1 MQSLLDPTDKQDTLT
16 PRIARTRLQLLLARG
31 NFSTLAGIPL
41 AILMAYVVDQHIA
54 ALWVGAWLA
63 VKLSVSALRVVLSW
77 VRGGFGDSASPDA
90 AITRFAALA
99 ALDGLVWGCSA
110 LWLLHALPGDLPGL
124 LIACLVGA
132 AAAGVFVL
140 YTSLRASLGF
150 AVPVLVPAMVVAMWP
165 DSPLGWYVAPGLA
178 IYLLVLV
185 TEARRMRAQLM
196 ATLRLRL
203 NLEVVARDRQTA
215 QDAALN
221 LSHVRDQFVT
231 TLSEQ
236 MRSPVSGI
244 VGIARILMRRP
255 AFAADVDMSRLRLME
270 HAGEHVMRLI
280 DDVLDYSRF
289 SSGDTPLAQEP
300 FDLALVIDEVTQL
313 AAVDAMERNIAFE
326 LTPGGALF
334 SGTPYMVV
342 GDAVRVRQVL
352 DHLVSHVLRSISAG
366 EVTLTAVHDRSNG
379 LLDLGVSSH
388 GVETPGVAALTLK
401 VLRDT
406 DRDDAVSGV
415 LGLGL
420 SRRYARAMNG
430 DVLAHRSNAAVLTLL
445 LQLELPTA

>member
-1 MQSLLDPTDKQDTLT
+1 MESLPQAADEPDTLT
-16 PRIARTRLQLLLARG
+16 PKLQRTRLQLLFARG
-31 NFSTLAGIPL
+31 NFSTLTGIPL
-41 AILMAYVVDQHIA
+41 AVLMAYVADQHVA
-54 ALWVGAWLA
+54 AVWVGVWLA
-63 VKLSVSALRVVLSW
+63 VKLSISTVRVVLSW
-77 VRGGFGDSASPDA
+77 TRGGFGDGAVADA

-99 ALDGLVWGCSA
+99 AVDGLVWGCSA
-110 LWLLHALPGDLPGL
+110 LWLLHGLPSDLSGL
-124 LIACLVGA
+124 LIACLVGV

-140 YTSLRASLGF
+140 YASMRASLGF
-150 AVPVLVPAMVVAMWP
+150 AIPALLPAMVVALWP
-165 DSPLGWYVAPGLA
+165 GSPLGWYVAPGLA
-178 IYLLVLV
+178 LYLMVLV

-196 ATLRLRL
+196 ATLRLRF
-203 NLEVVARDRQTA
+203 NLELVARDRQAA
-215 QDAALN
+215 QDAALS

-244 VGIARILMRRP
+244 VGISRALMRRP

-270 HAGEHVMRLI
+270 HAGEHVLRLI

-289 SSGDTPLAQEP
+289 SSGDTPLVQEP
-300 FDLALVIDEVTQL
+300 FDLALVIDEITQL
-313 AAVDAMERNIAFE
+313 AAVEAMERNIAFE

-334 SGTPYMVV
+334 SGAPYLVV

-352 DHLVSHVLRSISAG
+352 EHLVSHVLRSISAG
-366 EVTLTAVHDRSNG
+366 EITLTATHDRSNG
-379 LLDLGVSSH
+379 LLDIGVSSH
-388 GVETPGVAALTLK
+388 GVEIPGVVALTLK

-406 DRDDAVSGV
+406 DRGEAVSGV

-430 DVLAHRSNAAVLTLL
+430 DVLAHRSDTAVLTLL
-445 LQLELPTA
+445 LQLELPVA

>member
-1 MQSLLDPTDKQDTLT
+1 MESLLDNDDARDALT
-16 PRIARTRLQLLLARG
+16 PRIHRARLQMLFARG
-31 NFSTLAGIPL
+31 NFSTLSGIPL
-41 AILMAYVVDQHIA
+41 AILMAYVADQHVA

-63 VKLSVSALRVVLSW
+63 VKLCISTVRVVSSW
-77 VRGGFGDSASPDA
+77 MREWAGTASADA
-90 AITRFAALA
+90 SITRFAALA
-99 ALDGLVWGCSA
+99 AFDGLVWGCSA
-110 LWLLHALPGDLPGL
+110 LWLFQGLPGDLPGL
-124 LIACLVGA
+124 LIACLVGV

-140 YTSLRASLGF
+140 YASLRASLGF
-150 AVPVLVPAMVVAMWP
+150 AVPVLIPAMVVALWP
-165 DSPLGWYVAPGLA
+165 GSPLAWYVAPGLA
-178 IYLLVLV
+178 LYLLVLV
-185 TEARRMRAQLM
+185 VEARRMRAQLI
-196 ATLRLRL
+196 ATLRLRF
-203 NLEVVARDRQTA
+203 NFEVVAREREAA
-215 QDAALN
+215 QQVALN

-231 TLSEQ
+231 TLGEQ

-244 VGIARILMRRP
+244 VGIARTLMRRP
-255 AFAADVDMSRLRLME
+255 AFAADVDVSRLRLME
-270 HAGEHVMRLI
+270 HAGEHVLRLI

-289 SSGDTPLAQEP
+289 SSGEMPLVQEP

-334 SGTPYMVV
+334 SGTPYMVM
-342 GDAVRVRQVL
+342 GDAVRVRQVFE
-352 DHLVSHVLRSISAG
+352 HLVSHVLRSISAG
-366 EVTLTAVHDRSNG
+366 EITLSASHDRSNG
-379 LLDLGVSSH
+379 LLDMSVSSH

-401 VLRDT
+401 VLRET

-430 DVLAHRSNAAVLTLL
+430 EVLAHRSDQAVLTLL